1 MIIIMHEYAKYTI
14 RSIRPSPSRSR
25 ERQLESVTVDEEESE
40 FPRGGQETLT
50 PLEKRLIKQQAQQ
63 DVLFGEVS
71 LNMVHLLKTLTVFVL
86 I

>member
-1 MIIIMHEYAKYTI
+1 MIVIMHKDAKYMNC
-14 RSIRPSPSRSR
+14 SIRPSSYRSR
-25 ERQLESVTVDEEESE
+25 GRQLESVTVDEEESE

-71 LNMVHLLKTLTVFVL
+71 LNMVHL
-86 I
+86 